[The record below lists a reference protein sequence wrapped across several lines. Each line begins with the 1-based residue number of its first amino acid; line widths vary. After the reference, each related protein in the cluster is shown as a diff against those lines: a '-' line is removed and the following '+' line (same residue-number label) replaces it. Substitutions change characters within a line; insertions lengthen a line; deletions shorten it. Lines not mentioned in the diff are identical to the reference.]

1 MSFLSQDWL
10 GKGNLALGVVVF
22 IVSWQYIPFHSLI
35 YQGAVRQISK
45 SMFEA
50 AQLDG
55 AGRIRQFWSIT
66 LPQLRY
72 TFITSTTLMVVGSVT
87 FFDIIFVLTGG
98 GPGDATRNLALQMY
112 KTGFQAN
119 LMGPA
124 SVMAVILV
132 AIGLG
137 LALLLRRLG
146 GNSGD
151 SMLEGA

>member
-1 MSFLSQDWL
+1 
-10 GKGNLALGVVVF
+10 
-22 IVSWQYIPFHSLI
+22 
-35 YQGAVRQISK
+35 
-45 SMFEA
+45 
-50 AQLDG
+50 
-55 AGRIRQFWSIT
+55 
-66 LPQLRY
+66 
-72 TFITSTTLMVVGSVT
+72 VT
-87 FFDIIFVLTGG
+87 FFDLIFVLTGG

-132 AIGLG
+132 VIGLG

-146 GNSGD
+146 GGSASD